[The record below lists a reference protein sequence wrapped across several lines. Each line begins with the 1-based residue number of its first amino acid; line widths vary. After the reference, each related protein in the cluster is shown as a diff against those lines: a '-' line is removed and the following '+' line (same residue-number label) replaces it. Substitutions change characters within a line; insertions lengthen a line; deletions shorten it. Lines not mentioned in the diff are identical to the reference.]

1 MQHSTYPILHY
12 SMSSEH
18 TNFHPSILLLPF
30 IAFWGKIIKATIQV
44 LPFVYFFGGGLYNN
58 RLFLLSDATKWRI
71 AMLTLVGGGAFGPL
85 AFPSV
90 L

>member
-44 LPFVYFFGGGLYNN
+44 LPFVFF
-58 RLFLLSDATKWRI
+58 WR
-71 AMLTLVGGGAFGPL
+71 GA
-85 AFPSV
+85 V
-90 L
+90 